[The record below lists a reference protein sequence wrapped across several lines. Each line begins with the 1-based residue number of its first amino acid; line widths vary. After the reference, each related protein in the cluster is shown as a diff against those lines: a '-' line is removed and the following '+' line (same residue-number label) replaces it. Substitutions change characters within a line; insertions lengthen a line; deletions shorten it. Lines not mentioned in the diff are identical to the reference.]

1 MELPILI
8 LILLLVVGFIAL
20 VWSADIFVEAAA
32 ALARNL
38 GVSELV
44 IGLTVVSIGTSAP
57 EILVAVMDSYTTAP
71 EIAIGNA
78 IGSNIANMGLVLG
91 VTALFVPLPYGKRI
105 QKSEFPLLITATVL
119 VAICLANLEVG
130 RLDGL
135 LFLALFA
142 FILYRFV
149 ISSGRSKQFSEE
161 IEHQLQGIPEMSV
174 GKSILRSTIS
184 LIILL
189 ISARLI
195 VIAAEGI
202 ATKLEVNEMIIGLT
216 VVACGTS
223 LPELAVTLR
232 AALKGGHAIA
242 IGNIIGSNILNLLV
256 VLAVPAIL
264 HPSTIT
270 LMEYGRDFGV
280 MFGLTLIL
288 GLFIYVSNRNET
300 INRIHGAIF
309 LILYISYITLLTTQ
323 TT

>member
-44 IGLTVVSIGTSAP
+44 IGLTVISIGTSAP
-57 EILVAVMDSYTTAP
+57 EILVAVMDSYTTVP

-174 GKSILRSTIS
+174 GKSILRSTVS

-189 ISARLI
+189 VSARLI

-264 HPSTIT
+264 HPSAIT

-280 MFGLTLIL
+280 MFGLTIIL
-288 GLFIYVSNRNET
+288 GLFIYVSNRNDT
-300 INRIHGAIF
+300 ISRIHGAVF

>member
-280 MFGLTLIL
+280 MFSLTVIL

-300 INRIHGAIF
+300 INLIHGAIF

>member
-105 QKSEFPLLITATVL
+105 QKSEFPLLITA
-119 VAICLANLEVG
+119 NLEVG

-174 GKSILRSTIS
+174 GKSILRSTVS

-189 ISARLI
+189 VSARLI

-264 HPSTIT
+264 HPSAIT

-280 MFGLTLIL
+280 MFGLTVIL
-288 GLFIYVSNRNET
+288 GLFIYVSNRNDT
-300 INRIHGAIF
+300 ISRIHGAVF

>member
-280 MFGLTLIL
+280 MFSLTVIL

>member
-1 MELPILI
+1 MELPILV

-105 QKSEFPLLITATVL
+105 QKSEFPLLFTATVL
-119 VAICLANLEVG
+119 AAICLANLEVG
-130 RLDGL
+130 RLDGF

-161 IEHQLQGIPEMSV
+161 IEHQLQGIPDMSV
-174 GKSILRSTIS
+174 AKSIFRSIIS

-189 ISARLI
+189 VSARLI

-202 ATKLEVNEMIIGLT
+202 ASRLEVNEMIIGLT

-264 HPSTIT
+264 HPSAIT
-270 LMEYGRDFGV
+270 LMEYGRDFGL
-280 MFGLTLIL
+280 MFGLTVLL
-288 GLFIYVSNRNET
+288 GLFVYVSNRKET